1 MDFFLETRTVFWIH
15 LKCRISILQAKNS
28 TYSVWITFENLN
40 LAAMRLFEIFS
51 NTFWKVVCKLINGPL
66 VHYCTNELLC
76 ILFWLYNVSENAV
89 FCPLYYF
96 SEYSCQTFLPGIVGI
111 KAKSIKTKWHFVS
124 KSFGIRLFLMEKVRN
139 TVALLHVVCTIGKY
153 IIITAMQVHREI
165 YSCIFV
171 S

>member
-28 TYSVWITFENLN
+28 TYSVWIFFKHLN
-40 LAAMRLFEIFS
+40 LAAMRLFELFS

-76 ILFWLYNVSENAV
+76 LLFWLYNVSENAV

-124 KSFGIRLFLMEKVRN
+124 KSFGIRLFLMEKVD
-139 TVALLHVVCTIGKY
+139 
-153 IIITAMQVHREI
+153 EI
-165 YSCIFV
+165 QYLCCM
-171 S
+171 